1 MEDLINRIITIEE
14 EAQEVIREAEE
25 KALSIESSAE
35 KKSEFLEKD
44 ILEKAELKIKSID
57 SLEAEYAEAKI
68 SGINEK
74 LNRQKKELADRLEQN
89 KEKWVAEILKATLA

>member
-44 ILEKAELKIKSID
+44 ILDKAESKINSID
-57 SLEAEYAEAKI
+57 SLEAEYAENKI
-68 SGINEK
+68 NGINEK
-74 LNRQKKELADRLEQN
+74 LDRQKKELADRLSQN